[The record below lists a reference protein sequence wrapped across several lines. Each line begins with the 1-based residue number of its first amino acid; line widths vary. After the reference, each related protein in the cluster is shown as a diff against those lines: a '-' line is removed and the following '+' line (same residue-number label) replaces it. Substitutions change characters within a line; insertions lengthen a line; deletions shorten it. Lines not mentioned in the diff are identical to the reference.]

1 MRIDFFARRTHF
13 VDHLL
18 PVWEK
23 IPWINRGKF
32 YVPDSIASYVPKD
45 FCILET
51 CKNPVNCHP
60 PYSENPMVVCAYGD
74 MERKEKIMDAFVI
87 VILVLSCVFAT
98 SALFMEKE

>member
-45 FCILET
+45 FCVLET
-51 CKNPVNCHP
+51 CKNPVNRYP
-60 PYSENPMVVCAYGD
+60 PYSENPMVVCAYGASGAQG
-74 MERKEKIMDAFVI
+74 ENNVKANC
-87 VILVLSCVFAT
+87 LSHYHG
-98 SALFMEKE
+98 